1 MHLIEASAQSAAQ
14 LHAMALHA
22 AALEAELREQQR
34 AVVQAEAACQ
44 EAVAA
49 HLAMTHD
56 MDSLKSDRE
65 RLQVELEHYTKRIDE
80 LLAER
85 GRGTQQL
92 AELGRSVSD
101 ERQRARLEVG
111 KLHDVISDL
120 EEKVRQGLHE
130 LELRDAQNEQLEAQ
144 NEQLESDLREV
155 MSLIDQIEG
164 EPGFASAATEHLRK
178 PFRLRSPST
187 ARAAAALT
195 AASSASL
202 SASTKAAVRATAAR
216 LVAVSTEGS
225 SPIRTSARAVEAA
238 AAAAARKDET
248 GDETDDSDQESP
260 PDERTL
266 QALWL
271 RGPEALGTA
280 LSRRARRGKLGTA
293 LSKLGAAHAALALCK
308 GAMGR
313 LEAELAVLRS
323 CLVEV
328 EASEAEANRAAS
340 RAVSSGSGGGHL
352 EQEAALLREE
362 NRLLE
367 AQLALLS
374 EKAYGSP
381 AKLAALER
389 DRLQIELEA
398 ERHVREELE
407 QQSVE
412 LGEAL
417 DEARRTQQSLKASVK
432 LLFTASKEQLLC
444 EAQSLL
450 HRSNSSQPQGLVD
463 ELEKMRQ
470 ALQAAQATLIHAAS
484 AQMPTPNTGRALPV
498 RAGYN
503 PIAMPRRQFG
513 AADLRAEALR
523 QSQMPRSGTFQAP
536 WSSGGV
542 APPTPWTSGRSSA
555 RTGGSYRSSRG
566 SSTPAAYFRA
576 PSISHATP
584 R

>member
-144 NEQLESDLREV
+144 NEQLEAQNEQLESDLREV
-155 MSLIDQIEG
+155 MTLIDQIEG

-323 CLVEV
+323 CLVEA

-340 RAVSSGSGGGHL
+340 RAVSSGGGGGHL

-412 LGEAL
+412 LEEAL
-417 DEARRTQQSLKASVK
+417 EEARRTQQSLKAS
-432 LLFTASKEQLLC
+432 
-444 EAQSLL
+444 
-450 HRSNSSQPQGLVD
+450 GLVD

-470 ALQAAQATLIHAAS
+470 ALQAAQETLIHAAS
-484 AQMPTPNTGRALPV
+484 AQMPTPNTGRAMSV

-513 AADLRAEALR
+513 AAELRAEALR

>member
-144 NEQLESDLREV
+144 NEQLEAQNEQLESDLREV
-155 MSLIDQIEG
+155 MTLIDQIEG

-178 PFRLRSPST
+178 PFRLRSPSD

-195 AASSASL
+195 AAASASL

-323 CLVEV
+323 CLVEAEA

-417 DEARRTQQSLKASVK
+417 DEARRTQQSLKAS
-432 LLFTASKEQLLC
+432 
-444 EAQSLL
+444 
-450 HRSNSSQPQGLVD
+450 GLVD

-484 AQMPTPNTGRALPV
+484 AQMPTPNTGRAVPV

-523 QSQMPRSGTFQAP
+523 QSQMPCSGTFQAP

>member
-1 MHLIEASAQSAAQ
+1 
-14 LHAMALHA
+14 
-22 AALEAELREQQR
+22 
-34 AVVQAEAACQ
+34 
-44 EAVAA
+44 
-49 HLAMTHD
+49 
-56 MDSLKSDRE
+56 
-65 RLQVELEHYTKRIDE
+65 VELEHYTKRIDE

-101 ERQRARLEVG
+101 ERQRARLEAG

-130 LELRDAQNEQLEAQ
+130 LELRDAQNEQLEAQNEQLEAQ

-417 DEARRTQQSLKASVK
+417 DEARRTQQSLKAS
-432 LLFTASKEQLLC
+432 
-444 EAQSLL
+444 
-450 HRSNSSQPQGLVD
+450 GLVD

-484 AQMPTPNTGRALPV
+484 AQMPTPNTGRAVPV
-498 RAGYN
+498 AQHRAGYN

>member
-101 ERQRARLEVG
+101 ERQRARLEAG

-144 NEQLESDLREV
+144 NEQLEAQNEQLESDLREV
-155 MSLIDQIEG
+155 MTLIDQIEG

-178 PFRLRSPST
+178 PFRLRSPSD

-195 AASSASL
+195 AAASASL

-352 EQEAALLREE
+352 EEEAALLREE

-417 DEARRTQQSLKASVK
+417 DEARRTQQSLKAS
-432 LLFTASKEQLLC
+432 
-444 EAQSLL
+444 
-450 HRSNSSQPQGLVD
+450 GLVD

>member
-144 NEQLESDLREV
+144 NEQLEAQNEQLESDLREV
-155 MSLIDQIEG
+155 MTLIDQIEG

-352 EQEAALLREE
+352 EEEAALLREE

-398 ERHVREELE
+398 ERHVREGLE
-407 QQSVE
+407 QHSVE

-417 DEARRTQQSLKASVK
+417 DEARRTQQSLKAS
-432 LLFTASKEQLLC
+432 
-444 EAQSLL
+444 
-450 HRSNSSQPQGLVD
+450 GLVD